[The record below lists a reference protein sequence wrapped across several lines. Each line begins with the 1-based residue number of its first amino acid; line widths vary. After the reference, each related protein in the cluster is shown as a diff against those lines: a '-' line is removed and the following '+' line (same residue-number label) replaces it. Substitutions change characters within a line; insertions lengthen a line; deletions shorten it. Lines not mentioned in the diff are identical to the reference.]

1 MKQVVVNENS
11 LESLTNNINKVSRK
25 RKKELPLLENVL
37 ITGVAAEGK
46 ALARVNDKVLFVPFA
61 APGDVVD
68 VQVKK
73 SRRGFMEGVIQHVHQ
88 LSEERAQPFC
98 THFGLCGG
106 CRWQHLPYEKQLQYK
121 QQQVIDSLARI
132 GRLDLDAVEVYP
144 IIGSEQTRFYRNKLE
159 YTFSNRRWLSPT
171 EISSGKEISDLDAL
185 GFHIPGYFDKVLDI
199 EKCWLQA
206 EPSNAIRLAVKE
218 YAIARGM
225 SFFDLKNN
233 TGLLRNIIIR
243 NTPDGELMVLMVFG
257 QDDNAAINKI
267 MTFIDQRFQQISCLA
282 YMINAK
288 VNSSIGDLEPV
299 VFSGNEFIEEKMEN
313 LRFRLGPKSFFQTNS
328 LQALRL
334 YDTARSFA
342 GLRGEET
349 VYDLYTGTGT
359 IALFLAKKAKKIIGI
374 EYVDEAVAHAKMNA
388 QLNDITN
395 AWFIAGDMSDV
406 FDSQLMDKEGYP
418 HVIITDPPRA
428 GMHPKVIKK
437 IIESGA
443 DRIVYV
449 SCNPATQARDLALL
463 ADHYK
468 LKKTQAVDMFPHTH
482 HVENVALLE
491 RHR

>member
-1 MKQVVVNENS
+1 M
-11 LESLTNNINKVSRK
+11 SRR
-25 RKKELPLLENVL
+25 RKKDLPFLENVL

-73 SRRGFMEGVIQHVHQ
+73 SKRGFMEGVIQHIHN
-88 LSEERAQPFC
+88 LSEDRAQPFC

-121 QQQVIDSLARI
+121 QQQVVDSLTRI
-132 GRLDLDAVEVYP
+132 GKLDLDDVEVFP
-144 IIGSEQTRFYRNKLE
+144 IIGSEHSRFYRNKLE
-159 YTFSNRRWLSPT
+159 FTFSNRRWLSPG
-171 EISSGKEISDLDAL
+171 EISSGREISDLDAL

-218 YAIARGM
+218 YAVAESM

-233 TGLLRNIIIR
+233 TGLLRNIIVR
-243 NTPDGELMVLMVFG
+243 NTPGGELMVVMVFG
-257 QDDNAAINKI
+257 EDDTTGINN
-267 MTFIDQRFQQISCLA
+267 MMSFIDQRFPQISCLA
-282 YMINAK
+282 YMVNAK
-288 VNSSIGDLEPV
+288 ANSSIGDLEPV
-299 VFSGNEFIEEKMEN
+299 VFSGNGFIEEKMED

-342 GLRGEET
+342 GLTGIET

-359 IALFLAKKAKKIIGI
+359 IALFVARKAQKVVGI
-374 EYVDEAVAHAKMNA
+374 EYVDEAVLHARENA
-388 QLNDITN
+388 ALNGIVNTQ
-395 AWFIAGDMSDV
+395 FVAGDMSVV
-406 FDSQLMDKEGYP
+406 FDSHLMDKAGYP

-437 IIESGA
+437 TIESGA

-463 ADHYK
+463 ADHYH

-482 HVENVALLE
+482 HVENVAMLE